1 MQRVVAECH
10 YPECHYAECRLA
22 ECNYAECRG
31 APEKRNIAK
40 KTKNA
45 IILVEKIS

>member
-1 MQRVVAECH
+1 MQRVMAECH

-40 KTKNA
+40 KTKNV